1 VRGWFNLRRMRTLYT
16 HTHILTTPKSKAS
29 NLYINLMPGEKQFR
43 RGLLILTS
51 VGWALDTTHSR
62 SYSSE
67 VMGSNLERN
76 NTTYPKE
83 LSLSRIGLDHG
94 GHEIVQ
100 CIEPNRVQ
108 N

>member
-1 VRGWFNLRRMRTLYT
+1 MCVGVQFKKDENPVEHT
-16 HTHILTTPKSKAS
+16 HTHNPKIKAS
-29 NLYINLMPGEKQFR
+29 NLYINLMRGEKQFR

-67 VMGSNLERN
+67 VMGSNLVRN

>member
-1 VRGWFNLRRMRTLYT
+1 
-16 HTHILTTPKSKAS
+16 
-29 NLYINLMPGEKQFR
+29 
-43 RGLLILTS
+43 
-51 VGWALDTTHSR
+51 
-62 SYSSE
+62 
-67 VMGSNLERN
+67 MGSKLVRN

-108 N
+108 NWCYVRAHLGGI